1 MRFTIPNL
9 ISVLR
14 MGLVPLFIIAVLE
27 GQSLRALLLFLAAG
41 LTDALDGFIARFA
54 NQQSLLGAYLD
65 PIADK
70 ILLTSAYIALTIPS
84 LNHGVQIPVWITV
97 LVIARDLLMVAVAL
111 ILYLAVGVRKFP
123 PSILSKIN
131 TAAQVAAVLVVLLSA
146 LLPDLESIATTL
158 LYLVAVLTVS
168 SGLHYVIRYSRS
180 SGQPA
185 SGNITPG
192 ESSGEQD

>member
-1 MRFTIPNL
+1 
-9 ISVLR
+9 

-27 GQSLRALLLFLAAG
+27 GQSLRALVLFLLAG

-131 TAAQVAAVLVVLLSA
+131 TATQVAAVLVVLLSA

-185 SGNITPG
+185 SGNMPSS

>member
-1 MRFTIPNL
+1 VRFTIPNL

-27 GQSLRALLLFLAAG
+27 GQSLRALVLFLLAG

-97 LVIARDLLMVAVAL
+97 LVIARDLLMVVVAL
-111 ILYLAVGVRKFP
+111 ILYLAVGLRSFP

-131 TAAQVAAVLVVLLSA
+131 TATQVAAVLVVLLSA

-185 SGNITPG
+185 SGNI
-192 ESSGEQD
+192 SSGE

>member
-1 MRFTIPNL
+1 MKFTVPNL

-27 GQSLRALLLFLAAG
+27 GQSLRALILFLVAG
-41 LTDALDGFIARFA
+41 LTDALDGFIARFFA
-54 NQQSLLGAYLD
+54 NQQSLLGSYLD

-70 ILLTSAYIALTIPS
+70 ILLTAAYIALTIPS

-97 LVIARDLLMVAVAL
+97 LVIGRDVLLVVVGL
-111 ILYLAVGVRKFP
+111 ILYLAGGIRKFP
-123 PSILSKIN
+123 PTMLSKIN
-131 TAAQVAAVLVVLLSA
+131 TAIQVAAVLVVLLSA
-146 LLPDLESIATTL
+146 LSPDLESIATTL

-168 SGLHYVIRYSRS
+168 SGIDYVIRYSRS

-185 SGNITPG
+185 SGNMPP
-192 ESSGEQD
+192 Q

>member
-1 MRFTIPNL
+1 MKFTIPNL

-27 GQSLRALLLFLAAG
+27 GQSLRALILFLVAG

-70 ILLTSAYIALTIPS
+70 ILLTAAYIALTIPS

-97 LVIARDLLMVAVAL
+97 LVIGRDVLLVVVGL
-111 ILYLAVGVRKFP
+111 ILYMAGGIRKFP
-123 PSILSKIN
+123 VTILSKIN
-131 TAAQVAAVLVVLLSA
+131 TAVQVAAVLVVLLSA
-146 LLPDLESIATTL
+146 LSSHLEAIATTL

-168 SGLHYVIRYSRS
+168 SGLDYVIRYSRS

-185 SGNITPG
+185 SGNMPP
-192 ESSGEQD
+192 Q

>member
-1 MRFTIPNL
+1 MKFTIPNL

-14 MGLVPLFIIAVLE
+14 MGLVPLFIIAILE
-27 GQSLRALLLFLAAG
+27 GQPLRALILFLVAG

-70 ILLTSAYIALTIPS
+70 ILLIAAYITLTIPS
-84 LNHGVQIPVWITV
+84 LNHGVQIPIWITV
-97 LVIARDLLMVAVAL
+97 LVIGRDVLLVVVAL
-111 ILYLAVGVRKFP
+111 ILYLAGGIRRFP
-123 PSILSKIN
+123 PTMLSKIN
-131 TAAQVAAVLVVLLSA
+131 TAIQVAAVLVVLLSA
-146 LLPDLESIATTL
+146 LSPHLESLATTL

-168 SGLHYVIRYSRS
+168 SGLDYVIRYSRS

-185 SGNITPG
+185 SGNIPP
-192 ESSGEQD
+192 